1 MFLSGL
7 IVITEMHA
15 ISEIDAC
22 TLSFC
27 SVKDEKDVGADAK
40 KNDDDDDVVPLDRY
54 ETGCALDVLTSKRP
68 R

>member
-1 MFLSGL
+1 
-7 IVITEMHA
+7 MHA